1 MASKLTLIALA
12 LGATLIS
19 SACSEQSK
27 PDKVAKNFLDSI
39 YSGNVNHAVK
49 LMYKPKDAAAYE
61 DNLVAQIKSIGSMLF
76 FVGSIKS
83 HLSNL
88 NLFKP
93 QGLSIISSKAPRGI
107 HNFQEEVLRVWYAIT
122 SSSNCFNQLNCTLTF
137 S

>member
-61 DNLVAQIKSIGSMLF
+61 DDLVAQIKSISQKARIGANTL
-76 FVGSIKS
+76 GGYKGAQT
-83 HLSNL
+83 LSVSNEGDEHIV
-88 NLFKP
+88 NM
-93 QGLSIISSKAPRGI
+93 QLSFGDSTELES
-107 HNFQEEVLRVWYAIT
+107 VT
-122 SSSNCFNQLNCTLTF
+122 TLVKHDD
-137 S
+137 SYLVKLL